1 MRRSD
6 QDLRASRMVFYAD
19 DVERL
24 DRELDG
30 FLEASGA
37 RSALLID
44 TEGHLVTRRG
54 EAPSEDVESLSALV
68 AGSFAATHQVAR
80 LLGEG
85 GFSSLSHQGD
95 RQGIQL
101 ASLGPRALLATVWDE
116 RTNLGLV
123 KFYAQE
129 TSLRLRRVLDELE
142 SASPRAGS
150 GLAEDYGEQASAALD
165 DLF

>member
-1 MRRSD
+1 MRTTDDELRRSR
-6 QDLRASRMVFYAD
+6 LVFYAQ
-19 DVERL
+19 DVGRL
-24 DRELDG
+24 DGELDG
-30 FLEASGA
+30 FLEFSGA
-37 RSALLID
+37 RCAILID
-44 TEGHLVTRRG
+44 RDGHPVTRRG
-54 EAPSEDVESLSALV
+54 DAAGSSMEALSALV

-142 SASPRAGS
+142 SAPPRAET
-150 GLAEDYGEQASAALD
+150 GLADDYGEQASAALD